1 MAKVRILFKN
11 GKLLDMEVDEI
22 KVRKNP
28 LDNDLT
34 EISWKG
40 AKNIN
45 PMYIRLDEVVSIFE
59 VLSEKEEQNG
69 ITEHSNVNSQ
79 I

>member
-11 GKLLDMEVDEI
+11 GKTIEVEVENM
-22 KVRKNP
+22 KVNKDN
-28 LDNDLT
+28 LNNDLT
-34 EISWKG
+34 GISWKG

-59 VLSEKEEQNG
+59 VLGEKEDTDG
-69 ITEHSNVNSQ
+69 TD
-79 I
+79 

>member
-11 GKLLDMEVDEI
+11 GKTIEVEVDKMNVKKE
-22 KVRKNP
+22 

-34 EISWKG
+34 GISWQD

-59 VLSEKEEQNG
+59 VLGEKEE
-69 ITEHSNVNSQ
+69 EK
-79 I
+79 